1 MSVFLTNLHGS
12 LNFTNALVSEHLSH
26 SQIFLLLFVSSLG
39 PVLMLFG
46 FAVIGEDNKPVVV
59 KRRTKSTNLADDERT
74 TRRESYLKATEG
86 GRMHFDSEMS
96 DGDVSP
102 QVLRSGSV
110 SGNSSSS
117 ASLDREKAN
126 ASPLD
131 KDKHA
136 ATKEGPL
143 HCKITEFEG
152 KVRLSRPLDCLVL
165 MILTMLQRY
174 GDRSWKQI
182 WAALKGPKLF
192 LHKDKHHQV
201 SAL

>member
-26 SQIFLLLFVSSLG
+26 SQIFLLLFVSSIG

-59 KRRTKSTNLADDERT
+59 KRRTKSTNLGEYPSARITTNFCVFVSLLFCFVFFSSSLFNRRYWMIDSMFAADDERT

-102 QVLRSGSV
+102 QVLR
-110 SGNSSSS
+110 
-117 ASLDREKAN
+117 R
-126 ASPLD
+126 
-131 KDKHA
+131 
-136 ATKEGPL
+136 
-143 HCKITEFEG
+143 
-152 KVRLSRPLDCLVL
+152 
-165 MILTMLQRY
+165 
-174 GDRSWKQI
+174 
-182 WAALKGPKLF
+182 
-192 LHKDKHHQV
+192 
-201 SAL
+201 